1 MSYAEIPASV
11 RSRADP
17 ARMRKR
23 MVRDQ
28 IFARGITD
36 ERILE
41 AMRSVPR
48 HLFVPEAFASRAYA
62 DTPLPIGF
70 GQTISQPYIVAL
82 MTSAL
87 EPEVGSRALE
97 IGVGSGYQAA
107 ILASMGCFVLGIE
120 RVPDIYRQTLT
131 RVKSLGLASRIHLYR
146 GDGTQG
152 LPNAAPYERILVS
165 AGGPIIPAPLLKQLA
180 EGGVMVIPVGERS
193 REQRIVRVRKN
204 RGRFLKEDLGPAEF
218 VDLIGDYGW

>member
-1 MSYAEIPASV
+1 
-11 RSRADP
+11 
-17 ARMRKR
+17 

-146 GDGTQG
+146 GD
-152 LPNAAPYERILVS
+152 
-165 AGGPIIPAPLLKQLA
+165 
-180 EGGVMVIPVGERS
+180 
-193 REQRIVRVRKN
+193 
-204 RGRFLKEDLGPAEF
+204 
-218 VDLIGDYGW
+218 